1 MERWKKVVFYL
12 IQETAVAP
20 KRRED
25 GPRYHIINKQP
36 SLKMDSAQDSDATSN
51 PDCFNLDMT
60 ASSDNNFEVRNSF
73 LFLCYV
79 STSHKCSES

>member
-1 MERWKKVVFYL
+1 MLWKKVVFYL
-12 IQETAVAP
+12 KQETAVAS

-36 SLKMDSAQDSDATSN
+36 SLKMDSARDSDATSN
-51 PDCFNLDMT
+51 PDCFILDMT
-60 ASSDNNFEVRNSF
+60 GSSDNKFEVRNSF

-79 STSHKCSES
+79 STIHKCSES